1 MTIQHE
7 VPQAQSAGVD
17 ALASFVS
24 SSRSHIETL
33 GPGELVL
40 LRLADGLLGRLQW
53 ALEKKGSLSAAMLS
67 PADLLAVDELAEVV
81 PEDRAIFAELGGE
94 LSRTLSGRKSPR
106 QSMTDS
112 AAVYP
117 R

>member
-1 MTIQHE
+1 
-7 VPQAQSAGVD
+7 
-17 ALASFVS
+17 
-24 SSRSHIETL
+24 
-33 GPGELVL
+33 
-40 LRLADGLLGRLQW
+40 
-53 ALEKKGSLSAAMLS
+53 MLS